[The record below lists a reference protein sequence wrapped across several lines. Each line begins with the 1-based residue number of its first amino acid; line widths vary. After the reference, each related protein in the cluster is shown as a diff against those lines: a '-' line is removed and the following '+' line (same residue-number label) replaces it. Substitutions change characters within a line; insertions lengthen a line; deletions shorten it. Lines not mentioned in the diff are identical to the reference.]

1 MCKKKLNCEIRKIN
15 IAITRIPNDYRDPS
29 CRNYSQTIK
38 KLNFVWK
45 AIKKAIEL
53 AKAGIKRSSSS
64 PRKKKKGVQVQIA
77 GCIDGKEIALVY
89 YSNGLEKVE
98 FLYRPF
104 ELKLI
109 APIQFWSFFTY
120 YIIPL
125 F

>member
-64 PRKKKKGVQVQIA
+64 PRKKKKEFKYKLQDV
-77 GCIDGKEIALVY
+77 
-89 YSNGLEKVE
+89 STEK
-98 FLYRPF
+98 
-104 ELKLI
+104 KLHL
-109 APIQFWSFFTY
+109 STT
-120 YIIPL
+120 L
-125 F
+125 MD